1 MAMTDGW
8 GRMMRRGGLLLALL
22 LALPAQAA
30 LTVVASTTTLEA
42 LVREIGGEAVQV
54 SALAPPD
61 RDAHTL
67 QLRPSM
73 LQALRRADLV
83 VAVGAELEVG
93 WLPLAISSSANSKLL
108 PGRAGYFEVAAVVP
122 LRDVEGRAG
131 ADRARGDV
139 HPMGNPHVTLDPLRL
154 ADAGL
159 KLAERMATL
168 DVAHAARY
176 RERAAAFRAEVL
188 RRLPAWQQQVSDL
201 GGATGGAIA
210 YHKDVDYLLERLG
223 LPVLGYV
230 EPLPGIPPSAQ
241 HLAGLLLRQKG
252 RQGVIVHLP
261 WQHNAGI
268 AKLAG
273 ALGWPV
279 VMRPV
284 DPAPGGNGESLL
296 AITEAWVAA
305 LAAAR

>member
-1 MAMTDGW
+1 MAMMDGW

-93 WLPLAISSSANSKLL
+93 WLPLAISSSANPKLL

-139 HPMGNPHVTLDPLRL
+139 HPMGNPHVTLDLLRL
-154 ADAGL
+154 ADAGIT
-159 KLAERMATL
+159 LAERMAAL
-168 DVAHAARY
+168 DPAHAARY
-176 RERAAAFRAEVL
+176 RERALAFRAEVR
-188 RRLPAWQQQVSDL
+188 RRLPAWQQQVHGL
-201 GGATGGAIA
+201 GGAIA

-223 LPVLGYV
+223 LPVLGHI